1 MALRESLLKEYM
13 AKVIDHITNGN
24 GKTLFSIEILPP
36 STGESIQKLFD
47 NVEPLMEFKPKFI
60 DVTYHREE
68 FVYRKMP
75 NGLLEQKSIKKR
87 PGTVSICA
95 ALMHRFDVDTV
106 PHIICGGFTKEE
118 TEYALIDLNFLGID
132 NVLALRGDCIKGQK
146 SFEPTPGGHKFADDL
161 VSQVNNMNR
170 GIYLSDELQNPTP
183 TKFCIGVAGYPEKH
197 FEAPNLKTDLK
208 FLKQKIERGADYIV
222 TQMFFDNKKF
232 FEFVEKCRAE
242 GIKVP
247 IIPGIKPI
255 TMKSQIYNLPRNF
268 FIDMPDD
275 LIDAIDKCKNDDEV
289 KNVGIEWAIAQSK
302 ELIKA
307 KMPCLHFYTMGKST
321 AIQQI
326 ASKLF

>member
-1 MALRESLLKEYM
+1 M
-13 AKVIDHITNGN
+13 AKVTEHIKNSRS
-24 GKTLFSIEILPP
+24 TLFSLEILPP
-36 STGESIQKLFD
+36 STGESIQKLFE
-47 NVEPLMEFKPKFI
+47 NIEPLMEFKPKFI

-68 FVYRKMP
+68 YVYKKMP

-95 ALMHRFDVDTV
+95 AIMHKFHVDTV

-132 NVLALRGDCIKGQK
+132 NVLALRGDSIKGHK
-146 SFEPTPGGHKFADDL
+146 TFEATPGGHHYAGEL
-161 VSQVNNMNR
+161 VSQIHSMNK
-170 GIYLSDELQNPTP
+170 GVYLSEELQNPTP
-183 TKFCIGVAGYPEKH
+183 TNFCIGVAGYPEKH
-197 FEAPNLKTDLK
+197 YEAPNLKTDLK
-208 FLKQKIERGADYIV
+208 FMKQKIANGADYIV

-232 FEFVEKCRAE
+232 FEFVDKCRAD
-242 GIKVP
+242 GITVP

-255 TMKSQIYNLPRNF
+255 TTKSQIYNLPRNF
-268 FIDMPDD
+268 YIDMPEE
-275 LIDAIDKCKNDDEV
+275 LIDAIDNCRNDNDV
-289 KNVGIEWAIAQSK
+289 KNVGVEWAIQQSK

-307 KMPCLHFYTMGKST
+307 NVPCLHFYSMGKST

>member
-1 MALRESLLKEYM
+1 M
-13 AKVIDHITNGN
+13 AKVIDHIKNAKG
-24 GKTLFSIEILPP
+24 TLFSIEILPP

-47 NVEPLMEFKPKFI
+47 NISPLMEFKPKFI

-68 FVYRKMP
+68 FVYKKMP
-75 NGLLEQKSIKKR
+75 NGLLEQKSIRKR

-95 ALMHRFDVDTV
+95 ALMHKFNVDTV

-146 SFEPTPGGHKFADDL
+146 TFEPTPGGHGYAIDL
-161 VSQVNNMNR
+161 VSQIRAMNN
-170 GIYLSDELQNPTP
+170 GTYLSDELQNPTP
-183 TKFCIGVAGYPEKH
+183 TNFCIGVAGYPEKH

-208 FLKQKIERGADYIV
+208 YLKQKIDAGAEYIV

-232 FEFVEKCRAE
+232 FEFVDRCRAE
-242 GIKVP
+242 GITVP
-247 IIPGIKPI
+247 IIPGLKPI
-255 TMKSQIYNLPRNF
+255 TARSQVQNLPRNF

-275 LIDAIDKCKNDDEV
+275 LIDAIDRCRTEDDV
-289 KNVGIEWAIAQSK
+289 KNVGVEWAIQQSR
-302 ELIKA
+302 ELMEA
-307 KMPCLHFYTMGKST
+307 KVPCLHFYSMGKST
-321 AIQQI
+321 AIQQV

>member
-1 MALRESLLKEYM
+1 M
-13 AKVIDHITNGN
+13 AKVTEHIANA
-24 GKTLFSIEILPP
+24 KSTLFSLEILPP
-36 STGESIQKLFD
+36 STGESIHKLFD
-47 NVEPLMEFKPKFI
+47 NIAPLMEFQPKFI

-68 FVYRKMP
+68 FVFKKMG
-75 NGLLEQKSIKKR
+75 NNLLEQKSIRKR

-95 ALMHRFDVDTV
+95 ALMHKYNVDTV

-146 SFEPTPGGHKFADDL
+146 SFEKTPGGHNYASDL
-161 VSQVNNMNR
+161 VSQIHSMNQ
-170 GIYLSDELQNPTP
+170 GTYLSDELQNPTP

-208 FLKQKIERGADYIV
+208 FLKQKIANGADYIV

-232 FEFVEKCRAE
+232 FEFVDKCRSE
-242 GIKVP
+242 GITVP

-255 TMKSQIYNLPRNF
+255 TAKSQIYNLPRNF
-268 FIDMPDD
+268 HIDMPDA
-275 LIDAIDKCKNDDEV
+275 LIDAIDNCKTEDDV
-289 KNVGIEWAIAQSK
+289 RNVGVEWAIEQSK

-307 KMPCLHFYTMGKST
+307 KVPCLHFYSMGKSN

>member
-1 MALRESLLKEYM
+1 M
-13 AKVIDHITNGN
+13 AKVTDHIKNAKG
-24 GKTLFSIEILPP
+24 TLFSLEILPP

-47 NVEPLMEFKPKFI
+47 NIAPLMEFKPKFI

-68 FVYRKMP
+68 FVYKKMS
-75 NGLLEQKSIKKR
+75 NGLLEQRSIRKR

-95 ALMHRFDVDTV
+95 ALMHKFNVDTI

-146 SFEPTPGGHKFADDL
+146 TFEPTPGGHKYADEL
-161 VSQVNNMNR
+161 VGQIHQMNK

-208 FLKQKIERGADYIV
+208 YLKQKIENGADYVV
-222 TQMFFDNKKF
+222 TQMFFDNKKY
-232 FEFVEKCRAE
+232 FEYVEKCRQE
-242 GIKVP
+242 GINIP
-247 IIPGIKPI
+247 IIPGLKPI
-255 TMKSQIYNLPRNF
+255 TSKSQITNLPRNF

-275 LIDAIDKCKNDDEV
+275 LIDAIEKCRNDDEV
-289 KNVGIEWAIAQSK
+289 KNVGVEWSIQQAK
-302 ELIKA
+302 ELMDA
-307 KMPCLHFYTMGKST
+307 KVPCLHFYSMGKST

>member
-1 MALRESLLKEYM
+1 M
-13 AKVIDHITNGN
+13 AKVTDHIKNAKG
-24 GKTLFSIEILPP
+24 TLFSLEILPP

-47 NVEPLMEFKPKFI
+47 NLSPLMEFKPKFI

-68 FVYRKMP
+68 FVFKKMQ
-75 NGLLEQKSIKKR
+75 NGLLEQKSIRKR

-95 ALMHRFDVDTV
+95 ALMHKFNVDTV

-146 SFEPTPGGHKFADDL
+146 TFEPTIGGHKFADEL
-161 VSQVNNMNR
+161 VYQINSMNK
-170 GIYLSDELQNPTP
+170 GVYLSDELQNPTP

-208 FLKQKIERGADYIV
+208 YLKQKIANGADYVV
-222 TQMFFDNKKF
+222 TQMFFDNKKY
-232 FEFVEKCRAE
+232 FEYVDKCRAE
-242 GIKVP
+242 GINVP
-247 IIPGIKPI
+247 IIPGLKPI
-255 TMKSQIYNLPRNF
+255 TMKSQITNLPRNF
-268 FIDMPDD
+268 YIDMPDD
-275 LIDAIDKCKNDDEV
+275 LIDAIDKCRNDEEV
-289 KNVGIEWAIAQSK
+289 KNVGVEWSIAQAK
-302 ELIKA
+302 ELMNA
-307 KMPCLHFYTMGKST
+307 KVPCLHFYSMGKST

>member
-1 MALRESLLKEYM
+1 M
-13 AKVIDHITNGN
+13 AKVIDHIKNAN

-68 FVYRKMP
+68 FVYKKMP

-146 SFEPTPGGHKFADDL
+146 TFEPTPGGHKFADEL
-161 VSQVNNMNR
+161 VAQINQMNK
-170 GIYLSDELQNPTP
+170 GVYLSDELQNPTP

-197 FEAPNLKTDLK
+197 FEAPNLKTDMK
-208 FLKQKIERGADYIV
+208 FLKQKIESGADYIV

-242 GIKVP
+242 GITVP

-275 LIDAIDKCKNDDEV
+275 LIDAIDRCKNDNEV
-289 KNVGIEWAIAQSK
+289 KNVGIEWAIAQSQ

-321 AIQQI
+321 AIHQI

>member
-1 MALRESLLKEYM
+1 M
-13 AKVIDHITNGN
+13 AKVTEHIKNA
-24 GKTLFSIEILPP
+24 KSTLFSLEILPP

-47 NVEPLMEFKPKFI
+47 NIAPLMEFKPKFI

-68 FVYRKMP
+68 FVYKRMP
-75 NGLLEQKSIKKR
+75 NGLLEQKSVRKR

-95 ALMHRFDVDTV
+95 ALMHKFNVDTV

-146 SFEPTPGGHKFADDL
+146 SFEPTPGGHRFADDL
-161 VSQVNNMNR
+161 VSQINDMNK
-170 GIYLSDELQNPTP
+170 GNYLSDELQNPTP

-208 FLKQKIERGADYIV
+208 YLKQKVDRGAEYIV

-232 FEFVEKCRAE
+232 FEFVDKCRSE
-242 GIKVP
+242 GINVP
-247 IIPGIKPI
+247 IIPGLKPI
-255 TMKSQIYNLPRNF
+255 TAKSQITNLPRNF

-275 LIDAIDKCKNDDEV
+275 LIDAIEKCRSDEEV
-289 KNVGIEWAIAQSK
+289 RNVGVEWAIEQSK
-302 ELIKA
+302 ELIAK
-307 KMPCLHFYTMGKST
+307 KMPCLHFYSMGKST